1 MTKYK
6 VYFKN
11 PLVGLVKMYYNRS
24 METKVSIHDKML
36 NDAIKGEYNVNI
48 FR

>member
-11 PLVGLVKMYYNRS
+11 PLVGLVGMYYNRS
-24 METKVSIHDKML
+24 IKTKVFIHDKML

-48 FR
+48 IR